1 MQMGRQI
8 QRFKSLQFNALGHVM
23 SWITGL
29 LTLRNVAILAGV
41 LGLAFATQSLRIKY
55 KSNKIE
61 KLQVELLS
69 KSEQLKNTLAA
80 NKSNQ
85 LTILKLEEAN
95 RLWAFKHEI
104 NEVYSKAEL
113 ESNAKSIA
121 DIRQKYDEIR
131 QKMSKLG
138 GCINF
143 KHDPS
148 LDELLKQTRGGQD

>member
-1 MQMGRQI
+1 
-8 QRFKSLQFNALGHVM
+8 M
-23 SWITGL
+23 SWPTGL

-85 LTILKLEEAN
+85 ITILKLEEAN

-104 NEVYSKAEL
+104 NEAYSKAEL
-113 ESNAKSIA
+113 ESNQKSIA
-121 DIRQKYDEIR
+121 GIKEKYDEFRKKIKARPIGNCVMPHLDDEFIR
-131 QKMSKLG
+131 G
-138 GCINF
+138 VY
-143 KHDPS
+143 
-148 LDELLKQTRGGQD
+148 EARGGKN